1 MGYLSVL
8 AGAAF
13 WSTAAALVG
22 KGDVGRLPA
31 MGWNSWNEYGCSINE
46 SVFLTTASQLV
57 SLGLKDLGYVYVNI
71 DDCWADKNK
80 KRDSRNEIIPDAS
93 RFPNGISGLATQ
105 IHSRG
110 LKLGIYSDAG
120 TKFYV
125 VWLVA
130 KFDSKIFLLIL
141 VFRLGYMRGISCL
154 SRQRGD

>member
-46 SVFLTTASQLV
+46 SVFLTAANQLV
-57 SLGLKDLGYVYVNI
+57 SLGLKDIGYVYVNI

-120 TKFYV
+120 TKLYV

-130 KFDSKIFLLIL
+130 KFDSKIP
-141 VFRLGYMRGISCL
+141 
-154 SRQRGD
+154 